1 MMYKNKKGFSL
12 AELLISLL
20 IISII
25 LAAAIPTVTKRNKY
39 DPERTWQWSGQNNSA
54 YFGVGS
60 DQSAVIG
67 YFKVPQYSER
77 TAYYDEKVFKLNDLP
92 NNHPLRDGDDANN
105 PAFTTTGDK
114 LNLVKRFPFSDNVE
128 YNLRN
133 SHISFYNIRGK
144 NATEN
149 DVKYAGRIAAD
160 EYNIAF
166 GIGTLA
172 SLRAIDYSQI
182 IGASDAT
189 YAGAFKGY
197 NTSIGHYSSLLTS
210 GGQYN
215 TAVGFSALKN
225 NFMGNNN
232 TAVGMEALS
241 NANQGAGNYN
251 TAVGSYA
258 LKIAGDG
265 HYNTA
270 IGSGACNNLTGNGNI
285 CIGYGAGA
293 YADGDVKNVNY
304 SLAIGYGEGAYG
316 NTKGNGVPLVTGTLD
331 QADET
336 LGETNPP
343 FPATTTAEEERHK
356 QLSVNALKFKVKPFD
371 GSVPIFEVIARS
383 GINGYSSK
391 ANENAKLG
399 DFNFTFRDT
408 ITGATGLAQ
417 SIQMQTY
424 GIVDNPYRDNDTA
437 SATKDKQVRV
447 NIVDHRNVLPTSS
460 NNFTFGDL
468 LLNESFM
475 FISPK
480 TANGTSKKDYA
491 HINVHNLKDPTTDKA
506 KTFLALAHETIL
518 LQPKGYSN
526 VAMEMTKT
534 NGFKVS
540 SQKAAGAKSSYIQ
553 LTDDGSNSGLQL
565 SSNGSYFTMNKDGVS
580 ILPAVDDYGNP
591 VIPTTIKGNDASS
604 LTFGK
609 VYVGGEDILIQDL
622 NTISEFGSTS
632 SLVGVIKA
640 IPSYVDSRISTL
652 TGTTSDIRLKNVS
665 GDSTAGLKEI
675 NALEV
680 KNYTYKNDKEKTPHV
695 GVIAQQLQK
704 IFPNSVFEGED
715 GYLRIKTEEIFYAM
729 VNSIKELF
737 AQIQDLTAKV
747 VGLDKRL
754 TELEKENAMLK
765 KQNADF
771 EKRLSKLEAKM
782 AK

>member
-77 TAYYDEKVFKLNDLP
+77 KAYYDENVFNLGDLTAS
-92 NNHPLRDGDDANN
+92 HPLRDGNDKDN

-114 LNLVKRFPFSDNVE
+114 LNLVKRFPFSENVE

-172 SLRAIDYSQI
+172 SLNAIEYNKVS
-182 IGASDAT
+182 SNYNT
-189 YAGAFKGY
+189 AFKGY
-197 NTSIGHYSSLLTS
+197 NTAIGHYSSILTS
-210 GGQYN
+210 SGQYN
-215 TAVGFSALKN
+215 TALGFAALKN
-225 NFMGNNN
+225 SVDGDNNTAIGVETLSTGTTGKGNDN
-232 TAVGMEALS
+232 TAVGA
-241 NANQGAGNYN
+241 
-251 TAVGSYA
+251 YA
-258 LKIAGDG
+258 LKNGNDG
-265 HYNTA
+265 NYNTA
-270 IGSGACNNLTGNGNI
+270 IGSGACNNLVGNGNV

-293 YADGDVKNVNY
+293 QSGTSPKEVNY
-304 SLAIGYGEGAYG
+304 SLAIGHAEGIDEDAVG
-316 NTKGNGVPLVTGTLD
+316 KAGNGDSLITGYLE
-331 QADET
+331 QDED
-336 LGETNPP
+336 NNID
-343 FPATTTAEEERHK
+343 K
-356 QLSVNALKFKVKPFD
+356 QLNVNARFFRVNPYD
-371 GSVPIFEVIARS
+371 GLFPIFTVEANAGKVDPLNPALSEGKGYAHDKARF
-383 GINGYSSK
+383 GK
-391 ANENAKLG
+391 
-399 DFNFTFRDT
+399 FNFTLRDT
-408 ITGATGLAQ
+408 GGAYEN
-417 SIQMQTY
+417 IQLQLSGDY
-424 GIVDNPYRDNDTA
+424 DG
-437 SATKDKQVRV
+437 V
-447 NIVDHRNVLPTSS
+447 NKFVKINTVDHRKDVNAIGGITQDSAIAEIRVNDT
-460 NNFTFGDL
+460 FTFV
-468 LLNESFM
+468 
-475 FISPK
+475 SPQ
-480 TANGTSKKDYA
+480 KDATDEYA
-491 HINVHNLKDPTTDKA
+491 RIKVFNPYSTDINDV
-506 KTFLALAHETIL
+506 FLDIADAML
-518 LQPKGYSN
+518 LQPKSASN
-526 VAMEMTKT
+526 VAMEMTKDD
-534 NGFKVS
+534 GFKVER
-540 SQKAAGAKSSYIQ
+540 
-553 LTDDGSNSGLQL
+553 TPSGLSQIIEMSGT
-565 SSNGSYFTMNKDGVS
+565 SSAPKLEIVNNKSNLTMDKDGINLYS
-580 ILPAVDDYGNP
+580 DTNLKITSETSGAISLGGLYIYDDNTGSDI
-591 VIPTTIKGNDASS
+591 VIPNLTVYSELQGSLVATIKKLKQELDN
-604 LTFGK
+604 K
-609 VYVGGEDILIQDL
+609 QD
-622 NTISEFGSTS
+622 
-632 SLVGVIKA
+632 K
-640 IPSYVDSRISTL
+640 
-652 TGTTSDIRLKNVS
+652 GTTSDIRLKNVS

-680 KNYTYKNDKEKTPHV
+680 KNYTYKDDKEKTPHV

-704 IFPNSVFEGED
+704 IFPNSVFEGDD

-754 TELEKENAMLK
+754 TQLEKENAMLK

>member
-77 TAYYDEKVFKLNDLP
+77 KAYYDEKVFDWNQLSDS
-92 NNHPLRDGDDANN
+92 HPLKNGDDKNN

-114 LNLVKRFPFSDNVE
+114 LNLVKRFPFSEKVE

-172 SLRAIDYSQI
+172 SLNAIDYNKVS
-182 IGASDAT
+182 SSYNT
-189 YAGAFKGY
+189 AFKGY
-197 NTSIGHYSSLLTS
+197 NTAIGHYSSILTS
-210 GGQYN
+210 SGQYN
-215 TAVGFSALKN
+215 TALGFAALKN
-225 NFMGNNN
+225 NIVGNNN

-241 NANQGAGNYN
+241 IATDGKGSDN
-251 TAVGSYA
+251 TAVGAYA
-258 LKIAGDG
+258 LKNAVDG
-265 HYNTA
+265 SGNTA
-270 IGSGACNNLTGNGNI
+270 IGSGACSNLTGNHNI
-285 CIGYGAGA
+285 CIGQGAGA
-293 YADGDVKNVNY
+293 KGTYTTPVDYTLTIGHGDGIKD
-304 SLAIGYGEGAYG
+304 G
-316 NTKGNGVPLVTGTLD
+316 KGNGAPLITGVLD
-331 QADET
+331 QAADDKE
-336 LGETNPP
+336 NPLVN
-343 FPATTTAEEERHK
+343 ATGTEEERHK
-356 QLSVNALKFKVKPFD
+356 QFSVNAFKFKVKPFD
-371 GSVPIFEVIARS
+371 GSVPVFEVIAKS
-383 GINGYSSK
+383 GVTGYQ
-391 ANENAKLG
+391 ENAAKFG
-399 DFNFTFRDT
+399 DFNFTLRDT
-408 ITGATGLAQ
+408 YGGTGAAQ
-417 SIQMQTY
+417 SIQMQMLGY
-424 GIVDNPYRDNDTA
+424 IDDTNNE
-437 SATKDKQVRV
+437 KKVKV
-447 NIVDHRNVLPTSS
+447 NIVDHYNLPTYS
-460 NNFTFGDL
+460 NDKTYGDL
-468 LLNESFM
+468 LLSETFD
-475 FISPK
+475 FITPK
-480 TANGTSKKDYA
+480 SANGTASKDYA
-491 HINVHNLKDPTTDKA
+491 HINIRNPKVDSDNAKA
-506 KTFLALAHETIL
+506 FLGLLDETVL
-518 LQPKGYSN
+518 LQHKDASY

-540 SQKAAGAKSSYIQ
+540 SQKAAAQSFISLK
-553 LTDDGSNSGLQL
+553 DDGTDSGLQFL
-565 SSNGSYFTMNKDGVS
+565 SNNSNFTMNADGLSLFSNGKFWLNSSTKEVNFGNSNYNPNVTIVADGSYNGGDIRIDALSSVEGIGVTS
-580 ILPAVDDYGNP
+580 IVQA
-591 VIPTTIKGNDASS
+591 
-604 LTFGK
+604 FGK
-609 VYVGGEDILIQDL
+609 VKDIARDAATAVHNQL
-622 NTISEFGSTS
+622 
-632 SLVGVIKA
+632 
-640 IPSYVDSRISTL
+640 
-652 TGTTSDIRLKNVS
+652 SDIRLKNVS

-675 NALEV
+675 NALEI
-680 KNYTYKNDKEKTPHV
+680 KNYTYKDDKEKTPHV
-695 GVIAQQLQK
+695 GVIAQQLKK

>member
-77 TAYYDEKVFKLNDLP
+77 KAYYDEKVFKLGDLP
-92 NNHPLRDGDDANN
+92 TDHPLRDGDDANN

-172 SLRAIDYSQI
+172 SLRAIDYSEI

-293 YADGDVKNVNY
+293 YADDDVKNVNY
-304 SLAIGYGEGAYG
+304 SLAIGYGQGAYD
-316 NTKGNGVPLVTGTLD
+316 NTKGNGAPLVTGTLD

-343 FPATTTAEEERHK
+343 FPATTTVEEERHK

-424 GIVDNPYRDNDTA
+424 GVIDDPYRDGA
-437 SATKDKQVRV
+437 SAPLKDKQVKV
-447 NIVDHRNVLPTSS
+447 NIVDHRNAAPAK
-460 NNFTFGDL
+460 NNSTTYGDL
-468 LLNESFM
+468 FLNESFM

-480 TANGTSKKDYA
+480 TGDGTPKVGYA
-491 HINVHNLKDPTTDKA
+491 HINVDNIKKTSDD
-506 KTFLALAHETIL
+506 KTFLALAHESIL
-518 LQPKGYSN
+518 LQPKHVSD
-526 VAMEMTKT
+526 VSMKMTKAD
-534 NGFKVS
+534 GFKVERKTS
-540 SQKAAGAKSSYIQ
+540 SSIHMSEESSVPFIS
-553 LTDDGSNSGLQL
+553 LSNNGSNINMG
-565 SSNGSYFTMNKDGVS
+565 K
-580 ILPAVDDYGNP
+580 YGED
-591 VIPTTIKGNDASS
+591 IGIHTS
-604 LTFGK
+604 K
-609 VYVGGEDILIQDL
+609 VLKISGGEDSEININGVRMYDL
-622 NTISEFGSTS
+622 NGNGDIEIPGISSYYSQSLTQTINK
-632 SLVGVIKA
+632 IKDK
-640 IPSYVDSRISTL
+640 IDTL
-652 TGTTSDIRLKNVS
+652 TTTVTNLSSYHSDIRLKNVS

-754 TELEKENAMLK
+754 TELEQENEMLK

>member
-77 TAYYDEKVFKLNDLP
+77 KAYYDEKVFKLGDLP
-92 NNHPLRDGDDANN
+92 TDHPLRDGDDVKN

-210 GGQYN
+210 IGEYN
-215 TAVGFSALKN
+215 TALGFASLKN
-225 NFMGNNN
+225 NISGSNN
-232 TAVGMEALS
+232 TAVGMESLS
-241 NANQGAGNYN
+241 NANHGAGSHN

-258 LKIAGDG
+258 LKVAGDG
-265 HYNTA
+265 NFNTA
-270 IGSGACNNLTGNGNI
+270 IGSGACNNLYGNGNI

-293 YADGDVKNVNY
+293 YADDNVKNVNY
-304 SLAIGYGEGAYG
+304 SLTIGHGDSDSK
-316 NTKGNGVPLVTGTLD
+316 TIKGNGAPLITGILD
-331 QADET
+331 QADES

-343 FPATTTAEEERHK
+343 FPATKTEEEERHK

-383 GINGYSSK
+383 GINGYSTEDK
-391 ANENAKLG
+391 NNAKLG
-399 DFNFTFRDT
+399 DFNFTLRDT
-408 ITGATGLAQ
+408 LIQTANPLHQ
-417 SIQMQTY
+417 SIQMQMY
-424 GIVDNPYRDNDTA
+424 GVIDDPYRDEA
-437 SATKDKQVRV
+437 SAPLKDKQVKV
-447 NIVDHRNVLPTSS
+447 NIVDHRNDAPAK
-460 NNFTFGDL
+460 NNSTTYGDL

-480 TANGTSKKDYA
+480 TGDGTPKVGYA
-491 HINVHNLKDPTTDKA
+491 HINVDNIKKTSDD
-506 KTFLALAHETIL
+506 KTFLALAHESIL
-518 LQPKGYSN
+518 LQPKYVSN
-526 VAMEMTKT
+526 VSMKMTKAD
-534 NGFKVS
+534 GFKVARTSGSLFQNIEMSGTETDPKFELINGIS
-540 SQKAAGAKSSYIQ
+540 SLK
-553 LTDDGSNSGLQL
+553 
-565 SSNGSYFTMNKDGVS
+565 MNKDGVNLLS
-580 ILPAVDDYGNP
+580 SADLALHSSTGTILFGTTLDSPANAGIWFTNANQWDADIYVKGLQNAGFSQTSLSET
-591 VIPTTIKGNDASS
+591 VKQIKGALDR
-604 LTFGK
+604 K
-609 VYVGGEDILIQDL
+609 QDI
-622 NTISEFGSTS
+622 
-632 SLVGVIKA
+632 
-640 IPSYVDSRISTL
+640 
-652 TGTTSDIRLKNVS
+652 GTTSDIRLKNVS

-754 TELEKENAMLK
+754 TELEQENAMLK

>member
-77 TAYYDEKVFKLNDLP
+77 TAYYDEKVFKLTDLP
-92 NNHPLRDGDDANN
+92 PAHPLRDGDDEDN

-172 SLRAIDYSQI
+172 SLRAIDYSEI

-293 YADGDVKNVNY
+293 YADDDVKNVNY
-304 SLAIGYGEGAYG
+304 SLAIGYGQGAYD
-316 NTKGNGVPLVTGTLD
+316 NTKGNGAPLVTGTLD

-343 FPATTTAEEERHK
+343 FPATTTVEEERHK

-424 GIVDNPYRDNDTA
+424 GVIDDPYRDGA
-437 SATKDKQVRV
+437 SAPLKDKQVKV
-447 NIVDHRNVLPTSS
+447 NIVDHRNAAPAK
-460 NNFTFGDL
+460 NNSTTYGDL
-468 LLNESFM
+468 FLNESFM

-480 TANGTSKKDYA
+480 TGDGTPKVGYA
-491 HINVHNLKDPTTDKA
+491 HINVDNIKKTSDD
-506 KTFLALAHETIL
+506 KTFLALAHESIL
-518 LQPKGYSN
+518 LQPKHVSD
-526 VAMEMTKT
+526 VSMKMTKAD
-534 NGFKVS
+534 GFKVERKTS
-540 SQKAAGAKSSYIQ
+540 SSIHMSEESSVPFIS
-553 LTDDGSNSGLQL
+553 LSNNGSNINMG
-565 SSNGSYFTMNKDGVS
+565 K
-580 ILPAVDDYGNP
+580 YGED
-591 VIPTTIKGNDASS
+591 IGIHTS
-604 LTFGK
+604 K
-609 VYVGGEDILIQDL
+609 VLKISGGEDSEININGVRMYDL
-622 NTISEFGSTS
+622 NGNGDIEIPGISSYYSQSLTQTINK
-632 SLVGVIKA
+632 INDK
-640 IPSYVDSRISTL
+640 IDTL
-652 TGTTSDIRLKNVS
+652 TTTVTNLSSYHSDIRLKNVS

-754 TELEKENAMLK
+754 TELEQENEMLK

>member
-77 TAYYDEKVFKLNDLP
+77 TAYYDEKVFKLTDLP
-92 NNHPLRDGDDANN
+92 PAHPLRDGDDEDN

-172 SLRAIDYSQI
+172 SLRAIDYSEI

-383 GINGYSSK
+383 GENGYSSK

-408 ITGATGLAQ
+408 INPNSTGQNQ
-417 SIQMQTY
+417 SIQMQAY
-424 GIVDNPYRDNDTA
+424 GLIQNPYDRNLTGDI
-437 SATKDKQVRV
+437 DKQVRV
-447 NIVDHRNVLPTSS
+447 NIVNHRSNLSKTSA
-460 NNFTFGDL
+460 NFTYGDL

-480 TANGTSKKDYA
+480 TANGTTKKDYA
-491 HINVHNLKDPTTDKA
+491 HINVYNEKDTVGD

-565 SSNGSYFTMNKDGVS
+565 SSNASYFTMNKDGVS
-580 ILPAVDDYGNP
+580 LLSGDTLPVS
-591 VIPTTIKGNDASS
+591 IKGNANSS
-604 LTFGK
+604 LDFGK
-609 VYVGGEDILIQDL
+609 VYVATDDIFIESLASVAIASD
-622 NTISEFGSTS
+622 S
-632 SLVGVIKA
+632 SLVKTISA
-640 IPSYVDSRISTL
+640 IPAYVENKARSVAQSVH
-652 TGTTSDIRLKNVS
+652 SDIRLKNVS

>member
-67 YFKVPQYSER
+67 YFKVPEYDSKI
-77 TAYYDEKVFKLNDLP
+77 AYYDEKVFDWNQLSDS
-92 NNHPLRDGDDANN
+92 HPLKNGDDKNN

-114 LNLVKRFPFSDNVE
+114 LNLVKRFPFSENVE

-172 SLRAIDYSQI
+172 SLNAIEYNKVQS
-182 IGASDAT
+182 AYNT
-189 YAGAFKGY
+189 AFKGY
-197 NTSIGHYSSLLTS
+197 NTAIGHYSSILTS
-210 GGQYN
+210 EGQYN
-215 TAVGFSALKN
+215 TALGFAALKN
-225 NFMGNNN
+225 SVTGSNN
-232 TAVGMEALS
+232 TAVGVETLS
-241 NANQGAGNYN
+241 TGTTGKGNDN
-251 TAVGSYA
+251 TAVGAYA
-258 LKIAGDG
+258 LKNGNDG
-265 HYNTA
+265 NYNTA
-270 IGSGACNNLTGNGNI
+270 IGSGACNNLVGNGNV

-293 YADGDVKNVNY
+293 QSGTSPKEVNY
-304 SLAIGYGEGAYG
+304 SLAIGHAEGIDEDAVG
-316 NTKGNGVPLVTGTLD
+316 KAGNGDSLITGYLE
-331 QADET
+331 QDED
-336 LGETNPP
+336 NNID
-343 FPATTTAEEERHK
+343 K
-356 QLSVNALKFKVKPFD
+356 QLNVNARFFRVNPYD
-371 GSVPIFEVIARS
+371 GLFPIFTVEANAGKVDPLNPALSEGKGYAHDKARF
-383 GINGYSSK
+383 GK
-391 ANENAKLG
+391 
-399 DFNFTFRDT
+399 FNFTLRDT
-408 ITGATGLAQ
+408 GGAHEN
-417 SIQMQTY
+417 IQLQLSGDY
-424 GIVDNPYRDNDTA
+424 DG
-437 SATKDKQVRV
+437 V
-447 NIVDHRNVLPTSS
+447 NKFVKINTVDHRKDVDAIGGITQDSAIAEIRVNDT
-460 NNFTFGDL
+460 FTFV
-468 LLNESFM
+468 
-475 FISPK
+475 SPQ
-480 TANGTSKKDYA
+480 KDATDEYA
-491 HINVHNLKDPTTDKA
+491 RIKVFNPYSTDINDV
-506 KTFLALAHETIL
+506 FLDIADAML
-518 LQPKGYSN
+518 LQPKSASN
-526 VAMEMTKT
+526 VAMEMTKDD
-534 NGFKVS
+534 GFKVER
-540 SQKAAGAKSSYIQ
+540 
-553 LTDDGSNSGLQL
+553 TPSGLSQIIEMSGT
-565 SSNGSYFTMNKDGVS
+565 SSAPKLEIKNNESYLRMDKDGIDIYSAKDFKINSQSGFVDLGGVS
-580 ILPAVDDYGNP
+580 IVSQGQ
-591 VIPTTIKGNDASS
+591 G
-604 LTFGK
+604 
-609 VYVGGEDILIQDL
+609 DIEIGAL
-622 NTISEFGSTS
+622 NTISAFGYSD
-632 SLVGVIKA
+632 SLVEIISA

-652 TGTTSDIRLKNVS
+652 TGTGSDIRLKNVS

-704 IFPNSVFEGED
+704 IFPNSVFEGDD

>member
-67 YFKVPQYSER
+67 HFKVPEYDSKS
-77 TAYYDEKVFKLNDLP
+77 AYYDEKVFDWNQLSDS
-92 NNHPLRDGDDANN
+92 HPLKNGDDKNN

-114 LNLVKRFPFSDNVE
+114 LNLVKRFPFSEKVE

-149 DVKYAGRIAAD
+149 DVRYAGRIAAD

-172 SLRAIDYSQI
+172 SLNAIDYNKVS
-182 IGASDAT
+182 SSYNT
-189 YAGAFKGY
+189 AFKGY
-197 NTSIGHYSSLLTS
+197 NTAIGHYSSILTS
-210 GGQYN
+210 SGQYN
-215 TAVGFSALKN
+215 TALGFAALKN
-225 NFMGNNN
+225 NIVGNNN

-241 NANQGAGNYN
+241 IATDGKGSDN
-251 TAVGSYA
+251 TAVGAYA
-258 LKIAGDG
+258 LKNAVDG
-265 HYNTA
+265 SGNTA
-270 IGSGACNNLTGNGNI
+270 IGSGACSNLTGNHNI
-285 CIGYGAGA
+285 CIGQGAGA
-293 YADGDVKNVNY
+293 KGTYTTPVDYTLTIGHGDGIKD
-304 SLAIGYGEGAYG
+304 G
-316 NTKGNGVPLVTGTLD
+316 KGNGAPLITGVLD
-331 QADET
+331 QAADDKE
-336 LGETNPP
+336 NPLVN
-343 FPATTTAEEERHK
+343 ATGTEEERHK
-356 QLSVNALKFKVKPFD
+356 QFSVNAFKFKVKPFD
-371 GSVPIFEVIARS
+371 GSVPVFEVIAKS
-383 GINGYSSK
+383 GVTGYQ
-391 ANENAKLG
+391 ENAAKFG
-399 DFNFTFRDT
+399 DFNFTLRDT
-408 ITGATGLAQ
+408 YGGTGAAQ
-417 SIQMQTY
+417 SIQMQMLGY
-424 GIVDNPYRDNDTA
+424 IDDTNNE
-437 SATKDKQVRV
+437 KKVKV
-447 NIVDHRNVLPTSS
+447 NIVDHYNLPTYS
-460 NNFTFGDL
+460 NDKTYGDL
-468 LLNESFM
+468 LLSETFD
-475 FISPK
+475 FITPK
-480 TANGTSKKDYA
+480 SANGTASKDYA
-491 HINVHNLKDPTTDKA
+491 HINIRNPKVDSDNAKA
-506 KTFLALAHETIL
+506 FLGLLDETVL
-518 LQPKGYSN
+518 LQHKDASY
-526 VAMEMTKT
+526 VAMEMTKA

-580 ILPAVDDYGNP
+580 LLSGDTLPVS
-591 VIPTTIKGNDASS
+591 IKGNANSS
-604 LTFGK
+604 LDFGK
-609 VYVGGEDILIQDL
+609 VYVATDDIFIESLASVAIASD
-622 NTISEFGSTS
+622 S
-632 SLVGVIKA
+632 SLVKTISA
-640 IPSYVDSRISTL
+640 IPAYVENKARSVAQSVH
-652 TGTTSDIRLKNVS
+652 SDIRLKNVS

-704 IFPNSVFEGED
+704 IFPNSVFEGDD

-737 AQIQDLTAKV
+737 AQIQDLTDKV